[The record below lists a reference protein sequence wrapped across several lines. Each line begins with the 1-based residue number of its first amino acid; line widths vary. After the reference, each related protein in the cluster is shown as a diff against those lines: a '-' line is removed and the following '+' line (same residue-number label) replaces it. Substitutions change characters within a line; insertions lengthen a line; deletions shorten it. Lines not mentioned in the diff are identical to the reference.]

1 MDKYN
6 LYEKDVLNLHL
17 TRITALINKD
27 NSSLLNVL
35 SPNLRFVHA
44 TGRIDNFE
52 SYFNFLP
59 TVQYIDIDVFEREIE
74 IIGDIA
80 VITGRMNMT
89 IKKEGVENVLHPKSL
104 IMEVW
109 LKDENDVW
117 KMKFFQ
123 STPAPID
130 E

>member
-6 LYEKDVLNLHL
+6 LYEKAVLNLHL

-52 SYFNFLP
+52 SYFNYFP
-59 TVQYIDIDVFEREIE
+59 TVQYIEIDVFERKIE
-74 IIGDIA
+74 FIGDVA
-80 VITGRMNMT
+80 VITGRMEMS
-89 IKKEGVENVLHPKSL
+89 IKKEEVEAVLHPVSL

-117 KMKFFQ
+117 KMNFFQ
-123 STPAPID
+123 STPITID
-130 E
+130 K